1 MLDPSGLYSFPREI
15 PSLETPVLIHALTG
29 FMDAGHAGSGVS
41 EHLLANFEHEVV
53 ARFDID
59 LLLDYRARRPEISFV
74 EDHFSGYVAPELVL
88 SVVRD
93 AEGVPFL
100 LLTGPEPDVMWE
112 RFVAAVTGL
121 VERLGVRLTIGVHG
135 IPMAVPHTRP
145 LGVTMHGTRK
155 ELVTVVNPWRG
166 EIRVPSSIGSLL
178 ELRLGELG
186 HDAMGVVAHVPHY
199 LAESDY
205 PDASIA
211 LLRSLE
217 AATGLVLPS
226 EELLSAAQRTRALIQ
241 QQVQQ
246 SEEVGRVVQA
256 LETQYD
262 AFAGAEGRGLLSE
275 SPGMPTAE
283 EIGAEFER
291 FLADLDDDDRTD

>member
-1 MLDPSGLYSFPREI
+1 MLDPSGLYSFTGEI

-59 LLLDYRARRPEISFV
+59 LLLDYRARRPEIRFV
-74 EDHFSGYVAPELVL
+74 EDHFSGYVAPELAL
-88 SVVRD
+88 RLVRD

-145 LGVTMHGTRK
+145 LGVTLHGTRK
-155 ELVTVVNPWRG
+155 ELVTVINPWRG
-166 EIRVPSSIGSLL
+166 EIRVPASIGSLL

-217 AATGLVLPS
+217 AATGLVLPP
-226 EELLSAAQRTRALIQ
+226 EELLSVAERTRALIQ

-291 FLADLDDDDRTD
+291 FLANLDDDDRTD